1 MSISNSNGGQKKLGR
16 VFQSKVDE
24 IKALAA
30 KDFTRKE
37 IAEKLNVS
45 QGTVRKYL
53 GEKAVDGC
61 EREVSVL
68 FEGFFDLLTD
78 LEMSTLVGPEHLDS
92 LACERGL
99 EVARRLFKLNK
110 PFAQKIL
117 SPYLKHLR
125 DMQILNLAIND
136 HELSEEDLQLRNQWL
151 GLLKTEFPEKLAEFL

>member
-1 MSISNSNGGQKKLGR
+1 LGR

-37 IAEKLNVS
+37 IAEKLNIS

-53 GEKAVDGC
+53 AEKAVDGC
-61 EREVSVL
+61 EREVQVL
-68 FEGFFDLLTD
+68 FEAFFELLMDLNI
-78 LEMSTLVGPEHLDS
+78 SAAVGPEQLDS
-92 LACERGL
+92 LANERGL
-99 EVARRLFKLNK
+99 KTARLLFKLNK

-117 SPYLKHLR
+117 SSYLKHLR
-125 DMQILNLAIND
+125 DMQILDLAIND

-151 GLLKTEFPEKLAEFL
+151 GLLKTEYPEKLAEFL